1 MDSVCHGSRVS
12 HRGGGWAGLRAARAV
27 AALGM
32 SSLCFVRASFFAGAL
47 VALAC
52 VSACNKSEE
61 KPAGAAPAA
70 GGAGLSDPSKLNET
84 APATYKAK
92 FTTTQGEF
100 VIEVQRDL
108 APNGADRFYNLVK
121 NGFYDDTAFFRVV
134 DGFMVQFGISG
145 TPSLNNTWRG
155 ARIPDDPVKE
165 KNTRGMVTF
174 ATSGPNSR
182 TTQVFINFVDNV
194 NLDAMG
200 FAPFGKVV
208 SGMEVVDKLFKGYG
222 EGAPRGAGPN
232 QMLIQTRGNEYLKS
246 DFPKLDYT
254 QKATIEH

>member
-1 MDSVCHGSRVS
+1 MT
-12 HRGGGWAGLRAARAV
+12 AR
-27 AALGM
+27 
-32 SSLCFVRASFFAGAL
+32 SLL
-47 VALAC
+47 LLALAFT
-52 VSACNKSEE
+52 ACKKSDDNK
-61 KPAGAAPAA
+61 APAA
-70 GGAGLSDPSKLNET
+70 GAGLNDPSKLTET
-84 APATYKAK
+84 APATYRAK
-92 FTTTQGEF
+92 FATTQGDF
-100 VIEVQRDL
+100 VIEVHRDW

-145 TPSLNNTWRG
+145 DPALNQAWRE
-155 ARIPDDPVKE
+155 ARIPDDAVKQQ
-165 KNTRGMVTF
+165 NTRGMVTF

-182 TTQVFINFVDNV
+182 TTQVFINFTDGNT

-208 SGMEVVDKLFKGYG
+208 SGMEIVDKLYKDYG

-232 QMLIQTRGNEYLKS
+232 QMLIQSKGNAYLKS

-254 QKATIEH
+254 KKATIEP